1 MYGGLRFDEAQL
13 EREEQV
19 AMAEA
24 GLDPYKQRVMAAGF
38 RDLVENLKGFLAAK
52 ESQAHDAGS
61 DECTITAADVADFM
75 AQMNTKRQRTG

>member
-38 RDLVENLKGFLAAK
+38 RDLVENLK
-52 ESQAHDAGS
+52 
-61 DECTITAADVADFM
+61 
-75 AQMNTKRQRTG
+75 